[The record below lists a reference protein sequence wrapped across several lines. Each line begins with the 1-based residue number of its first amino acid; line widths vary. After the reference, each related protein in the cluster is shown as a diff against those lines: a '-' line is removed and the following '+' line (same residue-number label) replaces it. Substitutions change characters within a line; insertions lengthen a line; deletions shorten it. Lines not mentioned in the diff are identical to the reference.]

1 MCVVVG
7 NGRHITRQWRIFM
20 CGSSSRSSSRQTDR
34 PMLHCFLLSSWRCKY
49 AILVRF
55 SPTRWRGVWVLSIRH
70 HTPLNSSRAFIA
82 CIIYEY
88 IFARRIYIYIVCVWI
103 ALLTCKFVHVTHVY
117 VNSKSRVYGLLHMC
131 APFGVCV
138 CVVLYT
144 LSRPKPM
151 MAITHATIS
160 YCSLNLLK
168 IRKKEVVRCSY
179 FYFIF
184 SSFFLLIKSE
194 YLASCVYR

>member
-1 MCVVVG
+1 
-7 NGRHITRQWRIFM
+7 
-20 CGSSSRSSSRQTDR
+20 
-34 PMLHCFLLSSWRCKY
+34 
-49 AILVRF
+49 
-55 SPTRWRGVWVLSIRH
+55 
-70 HTPLNSSRAFIA
+70 
-82 CIIYEY
+82 
-88 IFARRIYIYIVCVWI
+88 
-103 ALLTCKFVHVTHVY
+103 
-117 VNSKSRVYGLLHMC
+117 MC

-184 SSFFLLIKSE
+184 SSFFLANIWRRVCIGKVVRSVFLSSGDTI
-194 YLASCVYR
+194 A